1 VIIADDIISTGGTMA
16 EAISLAK
23 AAGAKMVIA
32 ACTHPLLIGGAL
44 SLIHQSG
51 ALEVIGTD
59 TVPSSVRVV
68 SIDRLL
74 AESLSH

>member
-1 VIIADDIISTGGTMA
+1 M
-16 EAISLAK
+16 AK
-23 AAGAKMVIA
+23 AIALARDAGARNVIA

-44 SLIHQSG
+44 SRIHQSG

-68 SIDRLL
+68 SIDKLL
-74 AESLSH
+74 AEALRH